1 MSKTHSVDFVV
12 PVLSVQPPN
21 IRHNVIVQH
30 LRRDRT
36 P

>member
-1 MSKTHSVDFVV
+1 MSRTHSVDFVV

-21 IRHNVIVQH
+21 IRYNVVVQR
-30 LRRDRT
+30 LCRDRT